1 MQQSLNK
8 KTHTECKKVIARE
21 GNDLVDGSEN
31 G

>member
-8 KTHTECKKVIARE
+8 KTHTECKKVITLE